1 MHKSISDIRDHRT
14 SITPSGYFGSGK
26 EHIVEVEN
34 FLTDE
39 ECEYLLNY
47 TKNNTIWDGGE
58 DVYNENGTI
67 IYQHNVWKDRV
78 ATKASLEKGDPKVV
92 TMLEKIIERLRP
104 IIEDHFDVE
113 VLPTGPCLVR
123 WPVGSMQWP
132 HADKELHEGPDAG
145 KPGNFPWYDIG
156 TIFYLNEDYEGGRL
170 HFPKQDV
177 GIRPKKKAAYFFPG
191 DLNYIHGVDIIT
203 SGVRYTSPWFWTIT
217 KLGRNK

>member
-1 MHKSISDIRDHRT
+1 MQENMSDIREHRT
-14 SITPSGYFGSGK
+14 SITPSGYFGSGP
-26 EHIVEVEN
+26 EHIVEIEN
-34 FLTDE
+34 FLTDG
-39 ECEYLLNY
+39 ECEYLLGF
-47 TKNNTIWDGGE
+47 TKNNNVWDPGQ

-78 ATKASLEKGDPKVV
+78 ATKASLEKTDPVVV
-92 TMLEKIIERLRP
+92 TMLEGIINRLKP

-113 VLPTGPCLVR
+113 VTPTGPCLVR

-145 KPGNFPWYDIG
+145 KPGNFPWYDLG

-170 HFPKQDV
+170 HFPKQE
-177 GIRPKKKAAYFFPG
+177 IAFKPKKKAAYFFPG

-203 SGVRYTSPWFWTIT
+203 QGTRYTSPWFWTID
-217 KLGRNK
+217 KLGRDK